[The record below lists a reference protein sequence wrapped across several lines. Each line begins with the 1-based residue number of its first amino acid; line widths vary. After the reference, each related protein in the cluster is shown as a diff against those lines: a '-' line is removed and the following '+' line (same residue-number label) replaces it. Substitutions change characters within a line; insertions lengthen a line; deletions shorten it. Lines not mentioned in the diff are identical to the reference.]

1 MVQMHANASE
11 NAKHHILEENMRSI
25 LKTALGALALF
36 SVLTAPALAGSY
48 PEKAATVIVPFP
60 PGGASDTIG
69 RLVADAMQQQGFGQ
83 PIVAE
88 NKAGANGAAGALM
101 VARAPADGYT
111 FLVGSIGVFSIN
123 SALRPDLE
131 YDPRKDFDML
141 SIAVRTP
148 NALVTKPDM
157 AAGDVKALIADLKAN
172 PKKMLFASSG
182 VGSSDH
188 LTAELFWQKTGTAG
202 VHVPY
207 KGGGPAQKDLMGGHA
222 DASFQNLGSITGF
235 VKEGKMKLL
244 AITSGERM
252 KELPDVPTL
261 KEAGVEGVEVYSW
274 QAFAAPKG
282 LPADVK
288 AKLESSIIAALK
300 SPTVSAKLQ
309 EMGFEVIANDGTAA
323 TAFVNDE
330 IARWTDVVKAGGI
343 TAAK

>member
-1 MVQMHANASE
+1 M
-11 NAKHHILEENMRSI
+11 KSI
-25 LKTALGALALF
+25 LKTALGAVTLISL
-36 SVLTAPALAGSY
+36 LTASALAGSY
-48 PEKAATVIVPFP
+48 PEKSATVIVPFP
-60 PGGASDTIG
+60 PGGASDTIA
-69 RLVADAMQQQGFGQ
+69 RVTAEAMQQGFGQ

-88 NKAGANGAAGALM
+88 NKAGANGAAGALI

-123 SALRPDLE
+123 TALRSDLE

-141 SIAVRTP
+141 TIAVRTP
-148 NALVTKPDM
+148 NALVTKPGM
-157 AAGDVKALIADLKAN
+157 AANDVKALIAELKAN

-188 LTAELFWQKTGTAG
+188 LTAELFWQKTGTTG

-207 KGGGPAQKDLMGGHA
+207 KGGAPAQKDLMGGHA

-244 AITSGERM
+244 AVTSGERL
-252 KELPDVPTL
+252 KDLPDVPTL
-261 KEAGVEGVEVYSW
+261 KELGVEGVEVYSW

-288 AKLESSIIAALK
+288 ARLESSIIAALK
-300 SPTVSAKLQ
+300 SPAVSAKLQ
-309 EMGFEVIANDGTAA
+309 NMGFEVIANDGAAA

-330 IARWTDVVKAGGI
+330 ITRWTDVVKAGGI